1 MKLNIQE
8 ITKCIS
14 GELINTSKDL
24 IISGVSTD
32 SRKIKKG
39 DLYIPLKGERY
50 DGHSFVL
57 QAIEAGA
64 IATLWQEDIPLNDL
78 TIPTI
83 LVPDT
88 LEAMQNMASWY
99 RQLVNPIV
107 IGVTGSNGK
116 TTTKDLITATLV
128 NKYRVHKTKGN
139 LNNHIGVPL
148 TLLNMSE
155 DTDVAVIEMGMSNL
169 GEIEKLSLIANP
181 DIAVVT
187 NIGESHIEFLKT
199 KENIVK
205 AKLEIIKGLKEDGLV
220 ILPGEEPLVKS
231 FLAEHNLG
239 KNIIWVGETDKND
252 FYPLQIKIN
261 KTDGI
266 TFTDSLNDQYYLPLI
281 GVHNVINALMAIKIA
296 KQLSVKKQD
305 IQDGLDNIE
314 LTGMR
319 LEKIHAKNG
328 ALILNDAYNS
338 SPTSLKASL
347 QLLDSFKQFKQ
358 KIAILGDM
366 LELGEN
372 AELYHE
378 EIGKVCAEINL
389 DYLIVT
395 GKLGKSIVKAAK
407 ENGLKEHKIK
417 YFEDINLIPEFIL
430 KNASSKAIILVKASR
445 GIKLEMVV
453 NQIRA

>member
-1 MKLNIQE
+1 MNLNIQE
-8 ITKCIS
+8 ITNCIS
-14 GELINTSKDL
+14 GELINTSKNL

-32 SRKIKKG
+32 SRKITKG

-187 NIGESHIEFLKT
+187 NIGESH
-199 KENIVK
+199 
-205 AKLEIIKGLKEDGLV
+205 
-220 ILPGEEPLVKS
+220 
-231 FLAEHNLG
+231 
-239 KNIIWVGETDKND
+239 KNKRE
-252 FYPLQIKIN
+252 Y
-261 KTDGI
+261 
-266 TFTDSLNDQYYLPLI
+266 
-281 GVHNVINALMAIKIA
+281 
-296 KQLSVKKQD
+296 
-305 IQDGLDNIE
+305 
-314 LTGMR
+314 
-319 LEKIHAKNG
+319 
-328 ALILNDAYNS
+328 
-338 SPTSLKASL
+338 
-347 QLLDSFKQFKQ
+347 
-358 KIAILGDM
+358 
-366 LELGEN
+366 
-372 AELYHE
+372 
-378 EIGKVCAEINL
+378 C
-389 DYLIVT
+389 
-395 GKLGKSIVKAAK
+395 
-407 ENGLKEHKIK
+407 
-417 YFEDINLIPEFIL
+417 
-430 KNASSKAIILVKASR
+430 
-445 GIKLEMVV
+445 
-453 NQIRA
+453 